1 LELLSTYET
10 GDELRRARSGGRNKL
25 DEYSKSGPK
34 SPKATA
40 GARERQVQT
49 QMRDLLA
56 INDES
61 TLVSVLKSDYSLT
74 PRDPRYKAIMQI
86 WRDAQQRLQHER

>member
-1 LELLSTYET
+1 
-10 GDELRRARSGGRNKL
+10 L

-34 SPKATA
+34 SPKAAA
-40 GARERQVQT
+40 GARERQIQT

-56 INDES
+56 INDENA
-61 TLVSVLKSDYSLT
+61 LVSVLKSDYNLT

-86 WRDAQQRLQHER
+86 WRGAQQRQQHER